1 MVLILLFVL
10 NLGVVMPIAPTFIED
25 HFAKQ
30 MNHGVAI
37 HCTDFKDKD
46 TEPQC
51 CKDASS
57 KASFYQ
63 TLCDSIA
70 ALFTFFVAPIV
81 GQYSDAFGR
90 MPYVRCL
97 LSPTNSLS

>member
-30 MNHGVAI
+30 MNNGVAI